1 MEYICVK
8 LKQYEKNKYKQMLSI
23 DTHLYSI
30 PKLTE
35 DKLLPYSPGALL
47 DEGEWFYVNEL
58 SKQKY
63 SIDIVKS
70 NYSTMDMLSL
80 NKKDFSKIDYLFVF
94 SEDYLLFQ
102 NITKSKLIPKKA
114 IGVHGDEY
122 IYESNVQ
129 RIVINDL
136 PDAIYD
142 KNSDTLFFR
151 KLESITG
158 IFNGID
164 QLYREATNEETEQ
177 FLQNEFIKL
186 KDDYC
191 AAKVKTANRKR
202 IALAIKTLCELD
214 KDDKKNIISY
224 IGEYC
229 PELKVSENSFEIGK
243 EDDMKKL
250 LYGIEQRFYTTPV
263 GGEKR
268 IANSVILLK

>member
-1 MEYICVK
+1 
-8 LKQYEKNKYKQMLSI
+8 MLSI
-23 DTHLYSI
+23 DDHLYSI
-30 PKLTE
+30 PQFTE
-35 DKLLPYSPGALL
+35 DKLSPYSPGTLL
-47 DEGEWFYVNEL
+47 DQGEWFYINEL

-63 SIDIVKS
+63 SIDEVKS
-70 NYSTMDMLSL
+70 NYSTMDMISL
-80 NKKDFSKIDYLFVF
+80 NKKDFSKIDYLLVF
-94 SEDYLLFQ
+94 SGDYLLFQ
-102 NITKSKLIPKKA
+102 NITKNKLIPKKA
-114 IGVHGDEY
+114 IGVHGDKY
-122 IYESNVQ
+122 VYESNVQ
-129 RIVINDL
+129 EIVINDS
-136 PDAIYD
+136 PDAIYN

-186 KDDYC
+186 RDDYC

-202 IALAIKTLCELD
+202 IALAMKTLSELGENE
-214 KDDKKNIISY
+214 KKNIISY

-229 PELKVSENSFEIGK
+229 PELKVSDDSFEIGK